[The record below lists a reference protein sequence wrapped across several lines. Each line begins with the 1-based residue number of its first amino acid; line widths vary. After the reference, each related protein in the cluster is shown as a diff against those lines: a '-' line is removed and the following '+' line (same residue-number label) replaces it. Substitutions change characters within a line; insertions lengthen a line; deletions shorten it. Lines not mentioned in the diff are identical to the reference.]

1 MEVRVLHVIPY
12 ESSRKRMSMI
22 VELPDG
28 HLVLFCKVREGGGNE
43 RYGADSVLLEL
54 HDPQQNNSRFVESIA
69 CQVGTWAEE
78 AFRTMVFGYKSVDVS
93 AFREW
98 LAAYEAASA
107 DPEQKELRK
116 QKKPNALDRL
126 EFEMENGLVLQGA
139 TAIEDSLQEGVP
151 EALAQLSDA
160 GIHVWMITGD
170 KVGTAKN
177 IAVACN
183 LLKLPEM
190 KLVEFTKEA
199 VDATLLSKAA
209 RAEDLTEKISP

>member
-1 MEVRVLHVIPY
+1 M
-12 ESSRKRMSMI
+12 
-22 VELPDG
+22 
-28 HLVLFCKVREGGGNE
+28 
-43 RYGADSVLLEL
+43 LLEL
-54 HDPQQNNSRFVESIA
+54 HDPQQSNSRFVESIA

-78 AFRTMVFGYKSVDVS
+78 AFRTMVFGYKSVDAS

-126 EFEMENGLVLQGA
+126 EFEMENSLVLQGA